1 MRDVAVGTEV
11 ILERD
16 RESVCFAPAPHD
28 GRAPLLDY
36 VCPVVTAI
44 EQKRMVPSRACCK
57 PNLFVLVD
65 AHLEIM
71 PAAMASDI
79 GESRFHRGKCGTNR
93 HGSRRLASPGRVFE
107 ACEALLVRP
116 TYQV

>member
-16 RESVCFAPAPHD
+16 CEAVCFAPAPHD
-28 GRAPLLDY
+28 GGAPVLDY
-36 VCPVVTAI
+36 VSPVVTAI

-57 PNLFVLVD
+57 RNLLVLVD

-71 PAAMASDI
+71 AAAMASDI
-79 GESRFHRGKCGTNR
+79 RDPRFHR
-93 HGSRRLASPGRVFE
+93 S
-107 ACEALLVRP
+107 
-116 TYQV
+116 